1 MGNSA
6 RPANAAP
13 PRQPPP
19 DQGVF
24 PPTVWTVVLA
34 ARADAPSRER
44 ALETL
49 CRSYWRPVYTWIR
62 NSGKSQEDAE
72 DLTQAF
78 FLKVLTQQVIER
90 AQRERGRF
98 RSWLLTVLR
107 SFLLDEWDHS
117 RAQKRGGGRAAFSLD
132 VESAES
138 REALETPGGISPEKA
153 FDRRWAL
160 EVLENARVKL
170 GAECD
175 VAGKGAIF
183 AGLFPAPE
191 NEELPHTVLAERL
204 GVTANAVKMTSRRM
218 RRRLEEL
225 IRAEVAET
233 VSSREEMEKEIR
245 HLMAALSE
253 G

>member
-1 MGNSA
+1 MGNSVRLA
-6 RPANAAP
+6 KEDTAW
-13 PRQPPP
+13 QQEQG
-19 DQGVF
+19 QGVF
-24 PPTVWTVVLA
+24 PQTVWTVVLA
-34 ARADAPSRER
+34 AKDATPARER

-49 CRSYWRPVYTWIR
+49 CRTYWRPVYSWIR
-62 NSGKSQEDAE
+62 KSGKSQEDAE

-107 SFLLDEWDHS
+107 SFLLDEWDRS
-117 RAQKRGGGRAAFSLD
+117 RAQKRGGGRAMFSLD

-138 REALETPGGISPEKA
+138 REALEMPGDISPERA

-170 GAECD
+170 GAECE

-191 NEELPHTVLAERL
+191 NEEVSQTILAERL

-218 RRRLEEL
+218 RRRLEEI

-233 VSSREEMEKEIR
+233 VSSREEMEQEIR